1 MKNLKSETEVLQSK
15 HKGELNEKD
24 TVIADQVEIIATL
37 KGKIEKLKEAKASNQ
52 NESS

>member
-1 MKNLKSETEVLQSK
+1 MRSETEALQTK

-24 TVIADQVEIIATL
+24 SVIGDQVEIIATL

-52 NESS
+52 TESSQ